1 LFRTELAVPV
11 LGIKMNEKY
20 KIIEDEF
27 YHYKRLDPLP
37 SDETIT
43 DFYKDTYYQL
53 IKNGERGVDINRS
66 LKNSPEA
73 TEQNEWLSKTLYSD
87 INYIIN
93 THAKGNKVLE
103 VGCGLGDLLVYLN
116 EQNLDVEG
124 IEIASAALSV
134 TKKRNLRVHEGTFE
148 TLACG
153 KLKNKKYNTII
164 FISVLEQIRNPELA
178 IKFAKNIL
186 APGGLIIIRSGND
199 YNPLQIIARDKLNLN
214 EWWVNIPDHLY
225 YFSFDSISK
234 ILTNSGFEIAYKQSD
249 FPMEIFLLLG
259 SNYVE
264 DQEIGKDCHRKRV
277 EFEIALSDKL
287 RRSLYH
293 AFAEA
298 GIGRCALVVG
308 RLL

>member
-1 LFRTELAVPV
+1 
-11 LGIKMNEKY
+11 MNEKY